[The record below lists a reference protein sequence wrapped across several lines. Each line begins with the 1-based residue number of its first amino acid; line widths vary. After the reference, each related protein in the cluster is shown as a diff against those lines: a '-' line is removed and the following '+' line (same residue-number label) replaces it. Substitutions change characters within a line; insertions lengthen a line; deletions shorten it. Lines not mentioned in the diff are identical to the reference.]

1 MEAIDFNCSPP
12 NHFRWKM
19 VRANEQR
26 NIYEDFC
33 YWQLCLKSLAFLTS
47 FIFVREEPFF
57 QMLKQKVKQF
67 TIGPKLI

>member
-1 MEAIDFNCSPP
+1 MEAIDFNCSPL

-26 NIYEDFC
+26 KIYEDSC

-47 FIFVREEPFF
+47 FILVREEPFF
-57 QMLKQKVKQF
+57 QMLEQKVKQF